1 MPTIIARRIIFD
13 SPWVQLLEKDVR
25 PGEGREVE
33 RHYCLTQRAYV
44 GVLALTSDGQVPI
57 VRQYRPTVE
66 RYTWELPAG
75 TLDSGET
82 PEAAARRELLEET
95 GLMAVETCY
104 LGSFFPDTG
113 RLQVDS
119 HAVLART
126 GKWDGNLV
134 HESDIEVRCVNIDE
148 LYLMIRKR
156 EFCHQI
162 HLAVI
167 MAAHVAGWLPLESSD
182 RRDGPL
188 VSCGDGDL

>member
-1 MPTIIARRIIFD
+1 M
-13 SPWVQLLEKDVR
+13 QLLEKDVL
-25 PGEGREVE
+25 PDDDREVE

-44 GVLALTSDGQVPI
+44 GVLALTADGQVPI
-57 VRQYRPTVE
+57 VRQYRPAVE

-75 TLDSGET
+75 TLDAGET

-95 GLMAVETCY
+95 GLTAVDTYY

-126 GKWDGNLV
+126 GTWDESLV
-134 HESDIEVRCVNIDE
+134 HEGDIEVRCVNLDQ
-148 LYLMIRKR
+148 LYVMIRKR
-156 EFCHQI
+156 EFCHQL

-167 MAAHVAGWLPLESSD
+167 MAAHVAGWLPIT
-182 RRDGPL
+182 P
-188 VSCGDGDL
+188 CGDRD